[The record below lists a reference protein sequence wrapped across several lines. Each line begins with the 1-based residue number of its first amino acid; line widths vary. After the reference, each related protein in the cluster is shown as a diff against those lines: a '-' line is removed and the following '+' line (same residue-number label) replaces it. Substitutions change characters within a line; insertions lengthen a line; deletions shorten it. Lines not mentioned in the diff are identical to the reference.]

1 MPRSPRKWIVVP
13 AAALLLAL
21 GACGDNGDDI
31 ADEGDESGGTPVT
44 VVATDFAFDTE
55 TLILEAGESVELT
68 LQNDGEAEHSFTSE
82 DVGAEVEAEPGATA
96 STTFTAPDEDGTF
109 EFHCEYHPTQMIG
122 EIVVGEGGA
131 AGSSEE
137 TETTESEDTTEGS
150 SENDDGDYDY

>member
-1 MPRSPRKWIVVP
+1 MSHSHGKWLVVP
-13 AAALLLAL
+13 AAALLLLL
-21 GACGDNGDDI
+21 GACGDNGEDTS
-31 ADEGDESGGTPVT
+31 DEGDGGGTPVT

-55 TLILEAGESVELT
+55 TLTLEAGESVELT

-131 AGSSEE
+131 AGSGSEE
-137 TETTESEDTTEGS
+137 TDTTESEDTTEGS

>member
-1 MPRSPRKWIVVP
+1 VVP